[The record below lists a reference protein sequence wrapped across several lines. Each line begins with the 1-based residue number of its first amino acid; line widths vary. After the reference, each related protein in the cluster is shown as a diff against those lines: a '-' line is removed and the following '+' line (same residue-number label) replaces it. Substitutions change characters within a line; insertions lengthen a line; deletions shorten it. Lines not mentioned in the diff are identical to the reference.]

1 MTSDKGIYV
10 KGDWVAI
17 TLTNTGDGSLEFP
30 DSALDLQI
38 KNVDTTAIFRSR
50 LSA

>member
-1 MTSDKGIYV
+1 MTSDKVIYV
-10 KGDWVAI
+10 KEDWVAI